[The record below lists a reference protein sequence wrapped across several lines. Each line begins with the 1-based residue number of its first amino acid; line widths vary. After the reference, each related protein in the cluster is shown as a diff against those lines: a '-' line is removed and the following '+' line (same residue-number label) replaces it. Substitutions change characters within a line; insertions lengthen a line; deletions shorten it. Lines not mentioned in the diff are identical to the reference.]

1 MGISRAALDGLMI
14 SLLNPKI
21 LVFFVALF
29 SQFLDQAN
37 GILSSLIM
45 VLTPMLID
53 GVWYSLI
60 AIMMCQSFLHNM
72 LREKSFWLDRIIG
85 VFLILI
91 AMRVFIEPLAG

>member
-1 MGISRAALDGLMI
+1 MI

-29 SQFLDQAN
+29 SQFLDQAT
-37 GILSSLIM
+37 GTVSSLIM
-45 VLTPMLID
+45 VLTPTLID

-60 AIMMCQSFLHNM
+60 AIMVSQSFLHNM